1 MNREMRRMME
11 REERLQKKQRAEA
24 PSRQQQVAASA
35 TRRQRGE
42 RGPLVQRV
50 RRYFHDVRV
59 ELKKVSWPT
68 SEQMKNFTTV
78 TLITSIA
85 LTLVVFG
92 LDFGMKELVL
102 IVLGGING

>member
-1 MNREMRRMME
+1 MRRMME
-11 REERLQKKQRAEA
+11 REERLQKRQRADA

-35 TRRQRGE
+35 ARRQRE
-42 RGPLVQRV
+42 DRGPLIQRI

-68 SEQMKNFTTV
+68 AEQMKNFTTV
-78 TLITSIA
+78 TLITSIV

-92 LDFGMKELVL
+92 LDFGLKELVL
-102 IVLGGING
+102 RALGGISG